1 MGRLKYIL
9 FALLILLP
17 ATGNSG
23 EIYLMGFIE
32 PNMAARADG
41 GNPKSGI
48 GIYQPI
54 RPVDGLTLSIR
65 AEMLLDGRN
74 RDGSKHNVSVR
85 YTARIRYDYDN
96 LFIEAERFAW
106 NPISHVKVKTD
117 MIGGGDTMSS
127 WLIKSGVKW

>member
-1 MGRLKYIL
+1 MGYLIFVL
-9 FALLILLP
+9 FALLVTTGI
-17 ATGNSG
+17 GNSG
-23 EIYLMGFIE
+23 ELYLMGFIE

-41 GNPKSGI
+41 GNPKSGV

-54 RPVDGLTLSIR
+54 RVTDNLIISIR
-65 AEMLLDGRN
+65 AEVLLDGRN
-74 RDGSKHNVSVR
+74 RDGSKHDVSIR

-106 NPISHVKVKTD
+106 NPISHVKVKSD

-127 WLIKSGVKW
+127 WLIKTGVKW